1 MLHFP
6 LLVNF
11 LKLGPLPFYFNL
23 ALHYISGKAVRL
35 LAITCSYWH
44 F

>member
-23 ALHYISGKAVRL
+23 ALHYVAGSVYG
-35 LAITCSYWH
+35 C
-44 F
+44 